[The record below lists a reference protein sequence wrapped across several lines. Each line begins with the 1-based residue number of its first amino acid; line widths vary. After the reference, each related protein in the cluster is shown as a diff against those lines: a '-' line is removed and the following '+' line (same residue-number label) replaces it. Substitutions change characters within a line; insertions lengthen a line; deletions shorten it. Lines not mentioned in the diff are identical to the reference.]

1 MKLELLFK
9 ILAGIFIGIAA
20 FFLWHGNQDGTFVAA
35 VLGCVCFFL
44 SVRFQVKKRL
54 NRRGEETQRN
64 LEQAVL
70 EQKERSSEQV
80 IINQEENK

>member
-20 FFLWHGNQDGTFVAA
+20 FFLWRGSQDGTFVAA

-44 SVRFQVKKRL
+44 SVRFQIAARNKQR
-54 NRRGEETQRN
+54 EEE
-64 LEQAVL
+64 LSA
-70 EQKERSSEQV
+70 KENEG
-80 IINQEENK
+80 NTE